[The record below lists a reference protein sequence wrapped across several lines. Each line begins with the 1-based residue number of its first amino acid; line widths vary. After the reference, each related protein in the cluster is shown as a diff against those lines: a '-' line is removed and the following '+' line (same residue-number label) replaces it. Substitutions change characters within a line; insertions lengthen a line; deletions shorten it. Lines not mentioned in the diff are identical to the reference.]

1 MPRSPV
7 FALLASAL
15 AELGYAEDGTIPSGA
30 YLFVTCRAAHTVV
43 LPDDSRLT
51 IEDALDSLS
60 EQGVD
65 MSTLLRALD
74 NLQDG

>member
-7 FALLASAL
+7 FALFASAL
-15 AELGYAEDGTIPSGA
+15 AELGYSEDGTIPSGA
-30 YLFVTCRAAHTVV
+30 YLFVTYRAAHSVV

-51 IEDALDSLS
+51 VEDALDSLA

-65 MSTLLRALD
+65 MSALLEALD
-74 NLQDG
+74 GLQNG